1 MLISSRS
8 LRTAAALAAAF
19 TLAACASTDYHY
31 SQLSGARYHRVP
43 IDTYPVS
50 IVRVDG
56 VDTLL
61 GPLSHVRAEGKD
73 AYQRPYSLVDPG
85 LRQVTVQGPPG
96 GAGGVGETRTVPLEI
111 APCTRYYLVA
121 VKTNALASDFTVHVD
136 YQEPVSGCT
145 APHSS

>member
-1 MLISSRS
+1 MLISSRA
-8 LRTAAALAAAF
+8 LRIAASLAAC

-31 SQLSGARYHRVP
+31 SQLSGSRYYRVP

-56 VDTLL
+56 VDTLA
-61 GPLSHVRAEGKD
+61 GPLSRIRGEGKD
-73 AYQRPYSLVDPG
+73 AYQRPYSLVDAG

-96 GAGGVGETRTVPLEI
+96 GAGGIGETRTVPLEI

-121 VKTNALASDFTVHVD
+121 VKSNALASDFTVRVD

-145 APHSS
+145 AHRSS

>member
-1 MLISSRS
+1 MQISSRS
-8 LRTAAALAAAF
+8 LGTAAALASACA
-19 TLAACASTDYHY
+19 LAACASTDYHY

-50 IVRVDG
+50 IVRIDG
-56 VDTLL
+56 KDTLI
-61 GPLSHVRAEGKD
+61 GPLSRVRTEGME
-73 AYQRPYSLVDPG
+73 AYQRPFALVDPG

-96 GAGGVGETRTVPLEI
+96 ATGGIGETRTVPLEI

-121 VKTNALASDFTVHVD
+121 VKTNVLASGFTVRVD
-136 YQEPVSGCT
+136 YQEPVSGCS

>member
-8 LRTAAALAAAF
+8 FRTAAALAAACV
-19 TLAACASTDYHY
+19 LAACASTDYHY
-31 SQLSGARYHRVP
+31 SQLSGARYFRVP

-50 IVRVDG
+50 IVRIDG
-56 VDTLL
+56 QNSLT
-61 GPLSHVRAEGKD
+61 GPLARLRVESKD
-73 AYQRPYSLVDPG
+73 GYPHSYALIDPG
-85 LRQVTVQGPPG
+85 MHQVTVQGPPG
-96 GAGGVGETRTVPLEI
+96 GTGGVGETRTVPLEI

-121 VKTNALASDFTVHVD
+121 VKTNALASDFTVRVD